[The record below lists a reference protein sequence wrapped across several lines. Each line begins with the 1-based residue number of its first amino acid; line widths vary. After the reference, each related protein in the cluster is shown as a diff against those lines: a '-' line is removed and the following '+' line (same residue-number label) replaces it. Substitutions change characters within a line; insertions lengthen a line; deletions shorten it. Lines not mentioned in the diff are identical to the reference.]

1 MGVHVEKRRPDAFA
15 GHVRPKT
22 FLVLRLVDNPGQDA
36 LLVHFEQVLCARLL
50 PAAFNWREGLRP
62 FEVLKLLH
70 VIIPSPGS
78 KKPLGRALV
87 PEGRVEQRGGLGVR
101 LVHHDQRCARRSCLE
116 FLVC

>member
-1 MGVHVEKRRPDAFA
+1 MGINVEKRRSDALA

-78 KKPLGRALV
+78 KKPLARAFA
-87 PEGRVEQRGGLGVR
+87 PEGGVEQRGELGASLAHR
-101 LVHHDQRCARRSCLE
+101 DQRCAGRSCLE